1 MRYPPTTSYMR
12 GKSSFRASSS
22 LSPPPHALLDEEAP
36 EAEGAT
42 RYKRKIIPWKTW
54 QKEIH
59 VYFHYD
65 SWFLSLSS
73 LFHRPCSVPLCTTP
87 TAALTARFK
96 REQLLV
102 PVTSPA
108 GSCALDSH
116 LDFIYFLGNP
126 FIHVWIALYDLGW
139 VEESRGRDILP
150 FQ

>member
-1 MRYPPTTSYMR
+1 MVRTGLGRPCSFPQPLSSLSAAFLHFHLPPTATQTPRPLVLAFNPTCQLGRWFHMRYPPTTSYMR

-87 TAALTARFK
+87 TAALCK
-96 REQLLV
+96 V
-102 PVTSPA
+102 
-108 GSCALDSH
+108 
-116 LDFIYFLGNP
+116 
-126 FIHVWIALYDLGW
+126 
-139 VEESRGRDILP
+139 
-150 FQ
+150 